1 MSILTRLDNSQ
12 EVYAIRKN
20 YKGYRIEMFASLINK
35 EWEAWATVRGGAN
48 TLNLLTVGHDTK
60 DEAQKVIWEEAKRKI
75 AEVSSRS
82 SQADNAVKSGR

>member
-1 MSILTRLDNSQ
+1 MSIVTRLDNSQ

-35 EWEAWATVRGGAN
+35 EWEAWATVFRGGAN

-60 DEAQKVIWEEAKRKI
+60 DEAQKAMWEEAKRKI
-75 AEVSSRS
+75 VEVSSRS
-82 SQADNAVKSGR
+82 SQRTTR

>member
-35 EWEAWATVRGGAN
+35 EWEAWATVHGGAN
-48 TLNLLTVGHDTK
+48 TLNLLTVGYDTK
-60 DEAQKVIWEEAKRKI
+60 DQAQKVIWEEAKRKI

-82 SQADNAVKSGR
+82 SQRITR